1 MNRPDIIFIQAG
13 EPDDLH
19 PKTQDLNLNSM
30 RQAHQRGEELRDR
43 DLLPKESYSLGSEI
57 CTQTAEI
64 MLRAAGFKRPAV
76 GVIGRIAAVER
87 YPLKPIK
94 ELEVMTLGAW
104 LDRELAQVS
113 ADAARQGR
121 NRIML
126 VAPYLLITLVDR
138 LTADNRR
145 RFTPIP
151 HTEGFIC
158 THSRFCGYYR
168 VTDTIGDNATYR
180 FLLSHTPL

>member
-1 MNRPDIIFIQAG
+1 MSRPDIIFIQAG
-13 EPDDLH
+13 QPDDLH
-19 PKTQDLNLNSM
+19 PDTQDLNLNSM
-30 RQAHQRGEELRDR
+30 QQAHQRGEELKERDI
-43 DLLPKESYSLGSEI
+43 LPTLTYSLGSDI
-57 CTQTAEI
+57 CNQTAEI
-64 MLRAAGFKRPAV
+64 MLRAAGFSHPQV
-76 GVIGRIAAVER
+76 GVIGRIAIVER

-94 ELEVMTLGAW
+94 ELEEMTLGAW
-104 LDRELAQVS
+104 LDQELAQVT
-113 ADAARQGR
+113 ADASRRGTDR
-121 NRIML
+121 VML

-158 THSRFCGYYR
+158 THSSLCGYYR

-180 FLLSHTPL
+180 FLISQTPP